1 MAKRKKGPIDPVLAE
16 LTAIK
21 RLMVFALL
29 RSGAKQE
36 DVGRAL
42 GLNKSNVSR
51 MFPGGIGKVAKGTAK
66 GE

>member
-36 DVGRAL
+36 DVGRDL
-42 GLNKSNVSR
+42 LPK
-51 MFPGGIGKVAKGTAK
+51 T
-66 GE
+66 